1 MVAYGAGSVVCSLF
15 SGYIPAGSVGRSMVQ
30 EGAGGKTQVRRR
42 CYRQNVMTM
51 SNTMYKMELLHIFLK
66 TKWTGE
72 GAFFHP
78 EQQSWISQCIDTW
91 YLFNNILGYAILL
104 LLNSTL
110 QLLSNIVL
118 SNKPW
123 KVTHYHSS
131 LLNEPSM
138 NDLYFP
144 GGVFVWLSC
153 GLSCYHCYRTSI
165 LSSTKGIVMFILHWH
180 FIYIYFFIYIFMLKP
195 NWPVRGNI

>member
-1 MVAYGAGSVVCSLF
+1 MSWQCQIQCIKWNCYTF
-15 SGYIPAGSVGRSMVQ
+15 F
-30 EGAGGKTQVRRR
+30 GKL
-42 CYRQNVMTM
+42 NEM
-51 SNTMYKMELLHIFLK
+51 
-66 TKWTGE
+66 GE

-78 EQQSWISQCIDTW
+78 ERYSWISQCIDTW
-91 YLFNNILGYAILL
+91 YLFKNILGYAILL

-110 QLLSNIVL
+110 QLLSNMVFL
-118 SNKPW
+118 NKPW
-123 KVTHYHSS
+123 KVAHYHSS

-153 GLSCYHCYRTSI
+153 GLSCYRCYRTSI
-165 LSSTKGIVMFILHWH
+165 LSSTKGIVMLILHWH

>member
-1 MVAYGAGSVVCSLF
+1 MVAYGAGSVVCSLY

-78 EQQSWISQCIDTW
+78 ERQSWISQCIDTW

-110 QLLSNIVL
+110 QLLIWYFQTSHEKLHTITPVFYMNHQWMIFISQVASLFGCLVVLVVIVAIGPL
-118 SNKPW
+118 FYHLP
-123 KVTHYHSS
+123 KV
-131 LLNEPSM
+131 
-138 NDLYFP
+138 
-144 GGVFVWLSC
+144 
-153 GLSCYHCYRTSI
+153 
-165 LSSTKGIVMFILHWH
+165 
-180 FIYIYFFIYIFMLKP
+180 
-195 NWPVRGNI
+195 